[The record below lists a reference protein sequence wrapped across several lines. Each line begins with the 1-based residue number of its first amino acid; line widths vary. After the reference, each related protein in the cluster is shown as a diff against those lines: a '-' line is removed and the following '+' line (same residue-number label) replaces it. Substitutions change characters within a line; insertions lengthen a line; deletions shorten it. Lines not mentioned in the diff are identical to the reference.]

1 MCCTVLGNQGMSCDH
16 RSPDDSSR
24 PGLKDILVPCLH
36 LKLKGVML
44 LASMLRTVSSIGQAQ
59 CMRAR
64 RDLYFS
70 DPQTRVKGPIVECHE
85 AYRLWQDDASI
96 GLRAVGLRGGSE
108 ATQQPACPSKK
119 EYGPT
124 EYSLHGSLSTSIPG
138 SADIVCRAYGVFPG
152 VATSF

>member
-1 MCCTVLGNQGMSCDH
+1 MWNQGMGCDH

-24 PGLKDILVPCLH
+24 PGLKDILVSCLY

-44 LASMLRTVSSIGQAQ
+44 LASMLRTVSRIGKAQ
-59 CMRAR
+59 GMSAR

-70 DPQTRVKGPIVECHE
+70 DLQTRVKGPIVECHK

-96 GLRAVGLRGGSE
+96 GLRAVGLLGGGE

-124 EYSLHGSLSTSIPG
+124 EYSSHEALSTSIPG
-138 SADIVCRAYGVFPG
+138 GADTVCRAYGVFPG